1 MATLPAVSR
10 TLCSRINQPYENTT
24 TQLNLA
30 RSVMFSLIQNL
41 INTAAGGTLTGTRH
55 ANSVWAVLGSSDGST
70 NFSTAGVNHI
80 AARTNLI
87 WAANG
92 ANHSWIW
99 LENTTL
105 GYQIVLDCINATETD
120 IRLSASRTASAAY
133 TGGSLTQAPTS
144 TEEFFWATTS
154 IGFTSVS
161 YLSDLTTGGTQN
173 THFVVAENGEFE
185 FMASRAGTGVC
196 HLFIGLQRTVG
207 GPVGDVR
214 NTFWIGATSTSGR
227 GVPTG
232 PQLSQVTSGIV
243 GRNPNGVAVVT
254 QGGGSDHSAGG
265 TVLFGGG
272 NYGTDAVSG
281 QYNSTAVSVWSANAG
296 QYAYRGTL
304 PDMYTIT
311 SVNIGTSIPS
321 AAAQTRTVVG
331 DYIIAFPST
340 VAMVV

>member
-10 TLCSRINQPYENTT
+10 TLCSRINQPYENST

-30 RSVMFSLIQNL
+30 RSVIFSLITNL
-41 INTAAGGTLTGTRH
+41 INTASVGTLTGTRH
-55 ANSVWAVLGSSDGST
+55 ANSVWTVRGSSDGSA

-105 GYQIVLDCINATETD
+105 GYQIVIDCINATETN
-120 IRLSASRTASAAY
+120 IRISASRTASAPY
-133 TGGSLTQAPTS
+133 TGGSLTQSPTS

-154 IGFTSVS
+154 IGFTNVS
-161 YLSDLTTGGTQN
+161 YLTEVTTGGTQN
-173 THFVVAENGEFE
+173 THFVVAENGEFM
-185 FMASRAGTGVC
+185 FMASRAGTGIC
-196 HLFIGLQRTVG
+196 HLFIGFQRTIG

-214 NTFWIGATSTSGR
+214 NTFWLGATATSGR
-227 GVPTG
+227 GAPTG
-232 PQLSQVTSGIV
+232 PQITQVDGVV
-243 GRNPNGVAVVT
+243 GRNPNGVAVAT
-254 QGGGSDHSAGG
+254 QGGGSAHAAGG

-272 NYGTDAVSG
+272 TFGTDAISG
-281 QYNSTAVSVWSANAG
+281 RYNSTALSVWSANAG
-296 QYAYRGTL
+296 QYAYRGTI

-311 SVNIGTSIPS
+311 SVNVGTSIPS

-340 VAMVV
+340 IAMVV

>member
-1 MATLPAVSR
+1 MATLPVVSR
-10 TLCSRINQPYENTT
+10 TLCSRVNIPYADTSS
-24 TQLNLA
+24 QLNLA
-30 RSVMFSLIQNL
+30 RSVIFSLITNL
-41 INTAAGGTLTGTRH
+41 INTASGGTLTGTRH
-55 ANSVWAVLGSSDGST
+55 ANSVWTVRGSSDGNTNVST
-70 NFSTAGVNHI
+70 TGTNHI
-80 AARTNLI
+80 AASTNLI

-105 GYQIVLDCINATETD
+105 GYQIVIDCINAIETN
-120 IRLSASRTASAAY
+120 IRLSASRTASAPY

-154 IGFTSVS
+154 IGFTNVA
-161 YLSDLTTGGTQN
+161 YLSEVTTGGTQN

-207 GPVGDVR
+207 GPVGDTR
-214 NTFWIGATSTSGR
+214 NTFWVGATATSGR
-227 GVPTG
+227 GAPTG
-232 PQLSQVTSGIV
+232 PQLTQVTSGIV
-243 GRNPNGVAVVT
+243 GRNPNGVAVAT
-254 QGGGSDHSAGG
+254 QGGGSAHAAGG

-272 NYGTDAVSG
+272 AYGTDAVSG
-281 QYNSTAVSVWSANAG
+281 QYNSTAVSVWSAAAG

-331 DYIIAFPST
+331 DFIIAFPST
-340 VAMVV
+340 TAMVV